1 MEPAS
6 IFHTSCFQ
14 DNLPFAR
21 VSDAIIPAVA
31 SHPLPSLD
39 QILRIHCVKV
49 FVRDQDQSLRFYVD
63 RLGFRLV
70 ADTVLQSGE
79 RWLAVAPPDGDS
91 VLALVTPKPDSKLSQ
106 LVGRPT
112 DVVFVTDD
120 VLARYREW
128 SRRGV
133 KFLSTPKLRR
143 VKSVSGTS
151 IPPGI
156 EAPVWGGVFTHFK
169 DLDGN
174 SFSLVSFD
182 EVTHAIAAQ
191 RRAAAERD
199 EAERRVAQE
208 LDIAKQVQ
216 ARLFPQDLPVLR
228 TLEYAGICQQAR
240 QVGGDYY
247 DFLATGRERLCLV
260 IGDVA
265 GKGIGAALLM
275 ANLQANL
282 RSQCA
287 MGFDEPA
294 QLMQSVNRL
303 FCENTPE
310 NAYATFFFSEYN
322 DQTGRFRYANC
333 GHLPALIVRAGG
345 ELERLESTATVLGRF
360 PCWECSIRETS
371 LFAGDT
377 LALYTDGVTEPDSA
391 DGEEFGERRLLN
403 CLKLH
408 RDLSTRAMVSAVI
421 DEVRR
426 YTPHE
431 QVDDITLIVAK
442 CRFDPSGDQM
452 GLPYERST

>member
-1 MEPAS
+1 
-6 IFHTSCFQ
+6 
-14 DNLPFAR
+14 
-21 VSDAIIPAVA
+21 VA
-31 SHPLPSLD
+31 SRPLPSPD

-63 RLGFRLV
+63 QLGFRLV

-79 RWLAVAPPDGDS
+79 RWLAIAPPDGDT
-91 VLALVTPKPDSKLSQ
+91 VLALIAPKPDSKLSQ
-106 LVGRPT
+106 LIGRPT
-112 DVVFVTDD
+112 DVVLVTDD

-156 EAPVWGGVFTHFK
+156 ERPVWGGVFTHFK

-182 EVTHAIAAQ
+182 EVTQSIEAQ

-199 EAERRVAQE
+199 EAERHVALE

-216 ARLFPQDLPVLR
+216 AKLFPQGMPVLK

-247 DFLATGRERLCLV
+247 DFLATGRDRLCLV

-322 DQTGRFRYANC
+322 DQTGRLRYANC
-333 GHLPALIVRAGG
+333 GHLPPLIVRAGG
-345 ELERLESTATVLGRF
+345 ELERLEPTATVLGRF
-360 PCWECSIRETS
+360 PCWECSIGETS

-377 LALYTDGVTEPDSA
+377 LALYTDGVTEPGNA
-391 DGEEFGERRLLN
+391 DGEEFGEQRLLN
-403 CLKLH
+403 CLELH
-408 RDLSTRAMVSAVI
+408 RDLSSSDMVSAVI

-426 YTPHE
+426 YTRHE
-431 QVDDITLIVAK
+431 QGDDITLIVAK

>member
-1 MEPAS
+1 MAS
-6 IFHTSCFQ
+6 PL
-14 DNLPFAR
+14 LP
-21 VSDAIIPAVA
+21 
-31 SHPLPSLD
+31 D

-49 FVRDQDQSLRFYVD
+49 FVRDQELSLRFYLD
-63 RLGFRLV
+63 QLGFRLV
-70 ADTVLQSGE
+70 ADTLLQSGE
-79 RWLAVAPPDGDS
+79 RWLAVSPPDGET
-91 VLALVTPKPDSKLSQ
+91 VLALVAPEPGSKQSEMI
-106 LVGRPT
+106 GRPT
-112 DVVFVTDD
+112 EVVFVTDD

-128 SRRGV
+128 SHRGV

-143 VKSVSGTS
+143 VKSTTRTSNPSGV
-151 IPPGI
+151 

-182 EVTHAIAAQ
+182 EITRAIEAE
-191 RRAAAERD
+191 RRSAAERA

-208 LDIAKQVQ
+208 LEIAKQVQ
-216 ARLFPQDLPVLR
+216 AGLFPQDLPLLR
-228 TLEYAGICQQAR
+228 TLEYAGACRQAR

-287 MGFDEPA
+287 IGLDEPV

-322 DQTGRFRYANC
+322 DQTGRLRYANC
-333 GHLPALIVRAGG
+333 GHLPALLVRGSG
-345 ELERLESTATVLGRF
+345 ELERLESTATILGRF
-360 PCWECSIRETS
+360 SCWECSIGETS
-371 LFAGDT
+371 LLAGDT
-377 LALYTDGVTEPDSA
+377 LALYTDGVTEAGSEH
-391 DGEEFGERRLLN
+391 GEDFGEQRLLD

-408 RDLSTRAMVSAVI
+408 RHLPPNALVSAVI

-426 YTPHE
+426 YSPHE
-431 QVDDITLIVAK
+431 QQDDITLIVAK
-442 CRFDPSGDQM
+442 CRLDQDGKQM
-452 GLPYERST
+452 GLNYERLA

>member
-1 MEPAS
+1 
-6 IFHTSCFQ
+6 
-14 DNLPFAR
+14 L
-21 VSDAIIPAVA
+21 IP
-31 SHPLPSLD
+31 H
-39 QILRIHCVKV
+39 R
-49 FVRDQDQSLRFYVD
+49 
-63 RLGFRLV
+63 
-70 ADTVLQSGE
+70 
-79 RWLAVAPPDGDS
+79 
-91 VLALVTPKPDSKLSQ
+91 
-106 LVGRPT
+106 
-112 DVVFVTDD
+112 
-120 VLARYREW
+120 
-128 SRRGV
+128 
-133 KFLSTPKLRR
+133 
-143 VKSVSGTS
+143 
-151 IPPGI
+151 I

-182 EVTHAIAAQ
+182 EVTHAIEAQ

-208 LDIAKQVQ
+208 LDIAMQVQ
-216 ARLFPQDLPVLR
+216 ARLFPQDLPVLK
-228 TLEYAGICQQAR
+228 TLEFAGICQQAR

-247 DFLATGRERLCLV
+247 DFLATGRDRLCLV

-294 QLMQSVNRL
+294 KLMQSVNRL

-310 NAYATFFFSEYN
+310 NAYATLFFSEYN
-322 DQTGRFRYANC
+322 DQTGRLRYANC
-333 GHLPALIVRAGG
+333 GHLPALIVRACG

-360 PCWECSIRETS
+360 PYWECSIRETS
-371 LFAGDT
+371 LFAGDI
-377 LALYTDGVTEPDSA
+377 LALYTDGVTEPGSA
-391 DGEEFGERRLLN
+391 DGEEFGEQRLLK
-403 CLKLH
+403 CLELH
-408 RDLSTRAMVSAVI
+408 RDLSSSDVVSAVI

-431 QVDDITLIVAK
+431 QLDDITLIVAK

>member
-1 MEPAS
+1 M
-6 IFHTSCFQ
+6 
-14 DNLPFAR
+14 
-21 VSDAIIPAVA
+21 A
-31 SHPLPSLD
+31 SHPLSSPD

-63 RLGFRLV
+63 QLGFRLV
-70 ADTVLQSGE
+70 ADTLLQSGE
-79 RWLAVAPPDGDS
+79 RWLAVAPPDGDT
-91 VLALVTPKPDSKLSQ
+91 VLALVAPKADSKLYQ
-106 LVGRPT
+106 LIGCPT

-143 VKSVSGTS
+143 VKSASGT
-151 IPPGI
+151 PVPTGV
-156 EAPVWGGVFTHFK
+156 EVPVWGGVFTHFK

-182 EVTHAIAAQ
+182 EVTHAIEAE
-191 RRAAAERD
+191 RRAKAERA

-208 LDIAKQVQ
+208 LEIAKQVQ
-216 ARLFPQDLPVLR
+216 ARLFPQDLPPLR
-228 TLEYAGICQQAR
+228 TLEYAGTCRQAR

-247 DFLATGRERLCLV
+247 DFLATGREQLCLV

-287 MGFDEPA
+287 MGLDDPA
-294 QLMQSVNRL
+294 LLMQSVNRL

-322 DQTGRFRYANC
+322 DQTGRLRYANC
-333 GHLPALIVRAGG
+333 GHLPALLVRAGG
-345 ELERLESTATVLGRF
+345 ELERLESTATILGRF
-360 PCWECSIRETS
+360 PCWECSIGETS

-377 LALYTDGVTEPDSA
+377 LALYTDGVTEASSP
-391 DGEEFGERRLLN
+391 DGEEFGEQRLLA

-408 RDLSTRAMVSAVI
+408 RDLSSSDLVSAVI
-421 DEVRR
+421 DEVRC
-426 YTPHE
+426 YSPHE
-431 QVDDITLIVAK
+431 QQDDITLIVAK
-442 CRFDPSGDQM
+442 RRFDQSNDQM
-452 GLPYERST
+452 GLPYERSV

>member
-1 MEPAS
+1 MIQCPSWDNFRIGRHWLSGMPCPNGAS
-6 IFHTSCFQ
+6 FNFPQGRFQ
-14 DNLPFAR
+14 DNLAIPRA
-21 VSDAIIPAVA
+21 SAAIIPAVV
-31 SHPLPSLD
+31 SYPLPSPD
-39 QILRIHCVKV
+39 QILRIHCIKV
-49 FVRDQDQSLRFYVD
+49 FVRDQDRSLRFYVD
-63 RLGFRLV
+63 QLGFRLV

-79 RWLAVAPPDGDS
+79 RWLAVAPPDGDA
-91 VLALVTPKPDSKLSQ
+91 VLALIAPKPDSKLSQ

-120 VLARYREW
+120 VIARYREW

-143 VKSVSGTS
+143 VKAVSETS

-156 EAPVWGGVFTHFK
+156 VAPVWGGVFTHFK

-182 EVTHAIAAQ
+182 DVTRAIEAQ

-216 ARLFPQDLPVLR
+216 ARLFPQDLPVLQK
-228 TLEYAGICQQAR
+228 LEYAGICQQAR

-310 NAYATFFFSEYN
+310 NAYATFFL
-322 DQTGRFRYANC
+322 FRIQRSDRPLALCQLRTPAGAHCPCWRRVRTFGVYC
-333 GHLPALIVRAGG
+333 HRTRTLP
-345 ELERLESTATVLGRF
+345 VLGMFNWRN
-360 PCWECSIRETS
+360 ES
-371 LFAGDT
+371 LRRRHSGS
-377 LALYTDGVTEPDSA
+377 LY
-391 DGEEFGERRLLN
+391 RR
-403 CLKLH
+403 CH
-408 RDLSTRAMVSAVI
+408 
-421 DEVRR
+421 
-426 YTPHE
+426 
-431 QVDDITLIVAK
+431 
-442 CRFDPSGDQM
+442 
-452 GLPYERST
+452 

>member
-1 MEPAS
+1 L
-6 IFHTSCFQ
+6 I
-14 DNLPFAR
+14 
-21 VSDAIIPAVA
+21 
-31 SHPLPSLD
+31 
-39 QILRIHCVKV
+39 
-49 FVRDQDQSLRFYVD
+49 
-63 RLGFRLV
+63 
-70 ADTVLQSGE
+70 
-79 RWLAVAPPDGDS
+79 
-91 VLALVTPKPDSKLSQ
+91 
-106 LVGRPT
+106 GRPT
-112 DVVFVTDD
+112 DVVLVTDD

-151 IPPGI
+151 IPAGI
-156 EAPVWGGVFTHFK
+156 ETPVWGGVFTHFK

-182 EVTHAIAAQ
+182 EVTQSIEAQ

-294 QLMQSVNRL
+294 QLMRSVNRL

-322 DQTGRFRYANC
+322 DQTGRLRYANC
-333 GHLPALIVRAGG
+333 GHLPPLIVRAGG

-360 PCWECSIRETS
+360 PCWECSIGETS

-377 LALYTDGVTEPDSA
+377 LALYTDGVTEPGSA
-391 DGEEFGERRLLN
+391 DGEEFGEQRLLN
-403 CLKLH
+403 CLELH
-408 RDLSTRAMVSAVI
+408 RDLSSSDMVSAVI

-426 YTPHE
+426 YARHE
-431 QVDDITLIVAK
+431 QLDDITLIVAK
-442 CRFDPSGDQM
+442 CRFDPRGDQM